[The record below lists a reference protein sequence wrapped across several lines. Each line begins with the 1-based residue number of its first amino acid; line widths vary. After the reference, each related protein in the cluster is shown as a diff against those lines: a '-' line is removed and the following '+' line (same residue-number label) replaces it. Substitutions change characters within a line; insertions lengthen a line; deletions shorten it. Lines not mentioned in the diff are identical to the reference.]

1 MVGKTKA
8 MWLSVAITVLAASGG
23 AAQQV
28 EVMPDLSN
36 PGVRQNFV
44 SRLQERC
51 GKGFAIEEIAA
62 ATDAQR
68 GAFVCQ
74 TPPIGTPIGCKARVR
89 VYVANGMPRTPP
101 DNEETG
107 AHTPQPCEEAIIDG
121 LNKPHSPTPQPPAPT
136 IPEAPPVDPGAEPT

>member
-1 MVGKTKA
+1 MVDLGMVGKTKA

-51 GKGFAIEEIAA
+51 GKGFAIEL
-62 ATDAQR
+62 
-68 GAFVCQ
+68 
-74 TPPIGTPIGCKARVR
+74 PPYEMTGSCK
-89 VYVANGMPRTPP
+89 
-101 DNEETG
+101 
-107 AHTPQPCEEAIIDG
+107 
-121 LNKPHSPTPQPPAPT
+121 
-136 IPEAPPVDPGAEPT
+136 